1 MLAVLAAVPLI
12 LSLAG
17 LPVRLIV
24 PEGRLAAPGTKP
36 EPKKPATNRRWF
48 ARVVVV
54 AGLGV
59 SLAVGVSL
67 WQRQA
72 AVSPGQAPAEAAPGQ
87 DDGLLRNTPAPAP
100 EEIRDPAPAAT
111 SLPAESGPVESEA
124 GSPAETGRPPV
135 RVSVEVEETAAGFA
149 VYRFGGGLDQ
159 AQFLPVAVDGPD
171 VWVGT
176 SSGLLRYRPGK
187 DFAELFNAGT
197 GLPGERITALA
208 VDGGRVAFDLA
219 RMTGPHASAGLGV
232 FRLDPAR
239 PRWRRVLGGAW
250 DLRWDG
256 AVLWAALGG
265 ELDARGEPGGPIR
278 RYRPDA
284 DGPRHGSV
292 SCLVVSPAEAWCG
305 MFGDYDRT
313 AENFRGGGV
322 SRLDRRSGAWTHY
335 TTADGLARDY
345 TCSLAAD
352 GREVWAAHWDEE
364 RGLSRYDRASGR
376 WSAVARAAGGEAVG
390 GTRLALD
397 GPAVWVGQQGGLV
410 RLDRA
415 SLKAT
420 VYREADGLP
429 GYIVGGIAVG
439 PDGVW
444 VSAYAYD
451 GQGGVRSAGLVRF
464 PR

>member
-1 MLAVLAAVPLI
+1 MLAVLAAAPLAAA
-12 LSLAG
+12 LFG
-17 LPVRLIV
+17 LPIRLLV
-24 PEGRLAAPGTKP
+24 PEGRLAPAAPEPAARKPGTG
-36 EPKKPATNRRWF
+36 RRLF
-48 ARVVVV
+48 TRVAVV

-59 SLAVGVSL
+59 SFAVGVGL
-67 WQRQA
+67 WRYQTY
-72 AVSPGQAPAEAAPGQ
+72 VGPGPVPAEAGPGQ
-87 DDGLLRNTPAPAP
+87 DAGPLRNTPVPVT

-111 SLPAESGPVESEA
+111 SLPAELGPVESEA
-124 GSPAETGRPPV
+124 GPPAETGRPPV
-135 RVSVEVEETAAGFA
+135 RVSVEAREATAGFI
-149 VYRFGGGLDQ
+149 VYRFGGGLDV
-159 AQFLPVAVDGPD
+159 AQLMPVAVDGPF

-176 SSGLLRYRPGK
+176 GIGLLRYRPGA
-187 DFAELFNAGT
+187 DFAELFNAQT

-219 RMTGPHASAGLGV
+219 RMTGLHTCAGLGV
-232 FRLDPAR
+232 FRLDPER

-250 DLRWDG
+250 DLRWEG
-256 AVLWAALGG
+256 PVLWAALGG
-265 ELDARGEPGGPIR
+265 ELDARGEPGGPVR
-278 RYRPDA
+278 RFPPGA

-292 SCLVVSPAEAWCG
+292 ACLAVTPAEAWCG
-305 MFGDYDRT
+305 MFGDYVKESED
-313 AENFRGGGV
+313 FRGGGV
-322 SRLDRRSGAWTHY
+322 SRLDRRAGEWTHY
-335 TTADGLARDY
+335 TTTNGLARDY

-376 WSAVARAAGGEAVG
+376 WSAVARGAGGEEIG
-390 GTRLALD
+390 GSRLVLD

-415 SLKAT
+415 SLRAT

-439 PDGVW
+439 PDAVW
-444 VSAYAYD
+444 VSAYAYA
-451 GQGGVRSAGLVRF
+451 GQGGVRSAGLVRL